1 MDRADKM
8 VLQFRDVL
16 AETERL
22 SFDELQAYQQQLI
35 EPLLL
40 HARQHVPFYAQRLA
54 SVFPGGKLDLTP
66 LPSKFRF

>member
-40 HARQHVPFYAQRLA
+40 HARQHVPFYAPFSAPLT
-54 SVFPGGKLDLTP
+54 GK
-66 LPSKFRF
+66 KEAAAF